1 MRGLLHFNTTMRT
14 ALCLSIVVLGTTGGE
29 VAVTHAMKKIG
40 EVRSFAVRSLLS
52 FLRRA
57 LREGWFW
64 AGIGLLALSFFSLL
78 ALLSWKDVS
87 FVIPATAASYVTGAV
102 GARLLLG
109 ERLTPLRWAG
119 ILFVT
124 LGVAL
129 VSLSG

>member
-1 MRGLLHFNTTMRT
+1 MRT
-14 ALCLSIVVLGTTGGE
+14 VLCLLMIALGTTGGE
-29 VAVTHAMKKIG
+29 VAVTHAMQQVG
-40 EVRSFAVRSLLS
+40 EVQSFAPRSLLR

-57 LREGWFW
+57 LRQRWFW
-64 AGIGLLALSFFSLL
+64 LGIGLLALNFFSLL
-78 ALLSWKDVS
+78 ALLSWADVS
-87 FVIPATAASYVTGAV
+87 FAIPATALSYITGAL

-119 ILFVT
+119 ILLVA